1 MSVEQ
6 ISKNL
11 EKNITIIENAFQN
24 CGDIVK
30 RRFFV
35 GEKKDIAVYMIYTD
49 NIVNGSAIEESILT
63 NIMNRCR
70 IDGKKEG
77 MLKRLNEEVIAIGE
91 MNEVKTFQEIFDAV
105 LLGDTILLMDEN
117 DIALQASTKGFP
129 SRGVSEAKTEV
140 VVQGPKDAF
149 TEIGATNIVLI
160 RRRIRDTKLKVKRT
174 KVGKRSKTDVAILYM
189 EDIVRREILQEV
201 EYKINQ
207 IDIDVVLDSGYI
219 DQLLENRWLSPFPQ
233 LQMTERPDKAASVL
247 LEGRVVIVIDN
258 TPFVVIAPA
267 TLNVFFQAAEDY
279 YDRWEIMSFIRL
291 IRYCAGFLAVALPG
305 LYIALTVFHPS
316 MLPTNLA
323 LKIAE
328 TRQNIP
334 FPAVGEI
341 LIMELAFEL
350 LREAGI
356 RLPSPVS
363 STIGIVGGII
373 IGQAAVE
380 AGIVSPSVVIVSA
393 LTGICTF
400 VIPNIALVS
409 GLRLTK
415 YIVLIFSAFLGLY
428 GFWLALILM
437 LIHMASLKSFHIP
450 FLYPFCSASVN
461 NYNDLEDS
469 IFRLPLWFMKKRPI
483 FSNDEHRQREKG
495 GRM

>member
-1 MSVEQ
+1 MEQ

-189 EDIVRREILQEV
+189 EDIVRKEILQEV
-201 EYKINQ
+201 EYRINQ
-207 IDIDVVLDSGYI
+207 IDIDVILDSGYI

-233 LQMTERPDKAASVL
+233 LQMTERPDKAASAL

-267 TLNVFFQAAEDY
+267 TLNVFFQASEDY

-461 NYNDLEDS
+461 NYNDLADS

-483 FSNDEHRQREKG
+483 FSNDKHRQREKG
-495 GRM
+495 GKM

>member
-1 MSVEQ
+1 MEQ

-11 EKNITIIENAFQN
+11 EKNITVIENAFQN

-35 GEKKDIAVYMIYTD
+35 GEKKEIAVYMIYTD

-91 MNEVKTFQEIFDAV
+91 MTEVKTFQEIFDAV
-105 LLGDTILLMDEN
+105 LLGDTILLMDGN

-189 EDIVRREILQEV
+189 EDIVRKEILQEV
-201 EYKINQ
+201 ENRINQ
-207 IDIDVVLDSGYI
+207 IDIDVILDSGYI
-219 DQLLENRWLSPFPQ
+219 DQLLENKWLSPFPQ
-233 LQMTERPDKAASVL
+233 LQMTERPDKASSAL

-258 TPFVVIAPA
+258 TPFVVMAPA

-316 MLPTNLA
+316 MIPTNLA

-415 YIVLIFSAFLGLY
+415 YIVLLFSSLLGLY

-450 FLYPFCSASVN
+450 FLYPFCSASIN
-461 NYNDLEDS
+461 DYNDLEDS

-483 FSNDEHRQREKG
+483 FSNDKHRQREKG

>member
-1 MSVEQ
+1 MEQ
-6 ISKNL
+6 ISSNL
-11 EKNITIIENAFQN
+11 EKNIKVIENAFQN

-35 GEKKDIAVYMIYTD
+35 GEKKEIAVYMIYTD

-91 MNEVKTFQEIFDAV
+91 MTEVKTFQEIFDAV
-105 LLGDTILLMDEN
+105 LLGDTILLMDGN

-189 EDIVRREILQEV
+189 EDIVRKEILQKV
-201 EYKINQ
+201 ENRINQ
-207 IDIDVVLDSGYI
+207 IDIDVILDSGYI
-219 DQLLENRWLSPFPQ
+219 DQLLENKWLSPFPQ
-233 LQMTERPDKAASVL
+233 LQMTERPDKASSAL

-258 TPFVVIAPA
+258 TPFVVMAPA

-316 MLPTNLA
+316 MIPTNLA

-415 YIVLIFSAFLGLY
+415 YIVLLFSSLLGLY

-450 FLYPFCSASVN
+450 FLYPFCSASIN
-461 NYNDLEDS
+461 DYNDLEDS

-483 FSNDEHRQREKG
+483 FSNDKHRQREKG

>member
-1 MSVEQ
+1 MEQ

-11 EKNITIIENAFQN
+11 EKNITVIENAFQN

-35 GEKKDIAVYMIYTD
+35 GEKKEIAVYMIYTD

-91 MNEVKTFQEIFDAV
+91 MTEVKTFQEIFDAV
-105 LLGDTILLMDEN
+105 LLGDTILLMDGN

-189 EDIVRREILQEV
+189 EDIVRKEILQEV
-201 EYKINQ
+201 ENRINQ
-207 IDIDVVLDSGYI
+207 IDIDVILDSGYI
-219 DQLLENRWLSPFPQ
+219 DQLLENKWLSPFPQ
-233 LQMTERPDKAASVL
+233 LQMTERPDKASSAL

-258 TPFVVIAPA
+258 TPFVVMVPA

-316 MLPTNLA
+316 MIPTNLA

-415 YIVLIFSAFLGLY
+415 YIVLLFSSLLGLY

-450 FLYPFCSASVN
+450 FLYPFCSASIN
-461 NYNDLEDS
+461 DYNDLEDS

-483 FSNDEHRQREKG
+483 FSNDKHRQREKG

>member
-1 MSVEQ
+1 MEQ

-49 NIVNGSAIEESILT
+49 NIVNGGAIEESILT

-77 MLKRLNEEVIAIGE
+77 MLKRLNEQVIAIGE

-105 LLGDTILLMDEN
+105 LLGDTILLMDGN

-129 SRGVSEAKTEV
+129 SRGVNEAKTEV

-149 TEIGATNIVLI
+149 TEIGAINIVLI

-189 EDIVRREILQEV
+189 EDIVRKEILQEV

-207 IDIDVVLDSGYI
+207 IDIDVILDSGYI

-233 LQMTERPDKAASVL
+233 LQMTERPDKAASAL

-415 YIVLIFSAFLGLY
+415 YIVLIFSALLGLY
-428 GFWLALILM
+428 GFWIALILI

-461 NYNDLEDS
+461 HYNDLEDS

-495 GRM
+495 GKI

>member
-77 MLKRLNEEVIAIGE
+77 MLNRLNEEVIAIGE

-189 EDIVRREILQEV
+189 EDIVRKEILQEV
-201 EYKINQ
+201 EYRINQ
-207 IDIDVVLDSGYI
+207 IDIDVILDSGYI

-233 LQMTERPDKAASVL
+233 LQMTERPDKAASAL

-267 TLNVFFQAAEDY
+267 TLNVFFQASEDY

-483 FSNDEHRQREKG
+483 FSNDKHRQREKG
-495 GRM
+495 GKM

>member
-1 MSVEQ
+1 MEQ
-6 ISKNL
+6 ISSNL
-11 EKNITIIENAFQN
+11 EKNIKVIENAFQN

-35 GEKKDIAVYMIYTD
+35 GEKKEIAVYMIYTD

-91 MNEVKTFQEIFDAV
+91 MTEVKTFQEIFDAV
-105 LLGDTILLMDEN
+105 LLGDTILLMDGN

-189 EDIVRREILQEV
+189 EDIVRKEILQEV
-201 EYKINQ
+201 ENRINQ
-207 IDIDVVLDSGYI
+207 IDIDVILDSGYI
-219 DQLLENRWLSPFPQ
+219 DQLLENKWLSPFPQ
-233 LQMTERPDKAASVL
+233 LQMTERPDKASSAL

-258 TPFVVIAPA
+258 TPFVVMAPA

-316 MLPTNLA
+316 MIPTNLA

-415 YIVLIFSAFLGLY
+415 YIVLLFSSLLGLY

-450 FLYPFCSASVN
+450 FLYPFCSASIN
-461 NYNDLEDS
+461 DYNDLEDS

-483 FSNDEHRQREKG
+483 FSNDKHRQREKG

>member
-189 EDIVRREILQEV
+189 EDIVRKEILQEV
-201 EYKINQ
+201 EYRINQ
-207 IDIDVVLDSGYI
+207 IDIDVILDSGYI

-233 LQMTERPDKAASVL
+233 LQMTERPDKAASAL

-267 TLNVFFQAAEDY
+267 TLNVFFQASEDY

-469 IFRLPLWFMKKRPI
+469 IFRLPLK
-483 FSNDEHRQREKG
+483 
-495 GRM
+495 

>member
-1 MSVEQ
+1 MEQ
-6 ISKNL
+6 ISSNL
-11 EKNITIIENAFQN
+11 EKNIKVIENAFQN

-35 GEKKDIAVYMIYTD
+35 GEKKEIAVYMIYTD

-91 MNEVKTFQEIFDAV
+91 MTEVKTFQEIFDAV
-105 LLGDTILLMDEN
+105 LLGDTILLMDGN

-189 EDIVRREILQEV
+189 EDIVRKEILQEV
-201 EYKINQ
+201 ENRINQ
-207 IDIDVVLDSGYI
+207 IDIDVILDSGYI
-219 DQLLENRWLSPFPQ
+219 DQLLENKWLSPFPQ
-233 LQMTERPDKAASVL
+233 LQMTERPDKASSAL

-258 TPFVVIAPA
+258 TPFVVMVPA

-316 MLPTNLA
+316 MIPTNLA

-356 RLPSPVS
+356 RFPSPVS

-415 YIVLIFSAFLGLY
+415 YIVLLFSSLLGLY

-450 FLYPFCSASVN
+450 FLYPFCSASIN
-461 NYNDLEDS
+461 DYNDLEDS

-483 FSNDEHRQREKG
+483 FSNDKHRQREKG

>member
-1 MSVEQ
+1 MSVKQ

-30 RRFFV
+30 RHFFV

-49 NIVNGSAIEESILT
+49 NIVNGNAIEESILT

-105 LLGDTILLMDEN
+105 LLGDTILLMDGN

-258 TPFVVIAPA
+258 TPFVVIAPS
-267 TLNVFFQAAEDY
+267 TLYVFFQAAEDY

-483 FSNDEHRQREKG
+483 FSNDKHRQREKG
-495 GRM
+495 GKI

>member
-1 MSVEQ
+1 MSVKQ

-30 RRFFV
+30 RHFFV

-49 NIVNGSAIEESILT
+49 NIVNGNAIEESILT

-105 LLGDTILLMDEN
+105 LLGDTILLMDGN

-233 LQMTERPDKAASVL
+233 LQMTERPDKARL
-247 LEGRVVIVIDN
+247 
-258 TPFVVIAPA
+258 
-267 TLNVFFQAAEDY
+267 Y
-279 YDRWEIMSFIRL
+279 Y
-291 IRYCAGFLAVALPG
+291 
-305 LYIALTVFHPS
+305 
-316 MLPTNLA
+316 
-323 LKIAE
+323 
-328 TRQNIP
+328 
-334 FPAVGEI
+334 
-341 LIMELAFEL
+341 
-350 LREAGI
+350 
-356 RLPSPVS
+356 
-363 STIGIVGGII
+363 
-373 IGQAAVE
+373 
-380 AGIVSPSVVIVSA
+380 
-393 LTGICTF
+393 
-400 VIPNIALVS
+400 
-409 GLRLTK
+409 
-415 YIVLIFSAFLGLY
+415 
-428 GFWLALILM
+428 
-437 LIHMASLKSFHIP
+437 
-450 FLYPFCSASVN
+450 
-461 NYNDLEDS
+461 
-469 IFRLPLWFMKKRPI
+469 
-483 FSNDEHRQREKG
+483 
-495 GRM
+495 

>member
-1 MSVEQ
+1 MKQ

-30 RRFFV
+30 RHFFV

-49 NIVNGSAIEESILT
+49 NIVNGNAIEESILT

-105 LLGDTILLMDEN
+105 LLGDTILLMDGN

-483 FSNDEHRQREKG
+483 FSNDKHRQREKG
-495 GRM
+495 GKI

>member
-1 MSVEQ
+1 MEQ
-6 ISKNL
+6 ISSNL
-11 EKNITIIENAFQN
+11 EKNIKVIENAFQN

-35 GEKKDIAVYMIYTD
+35 GEKKEIAVYMVYTD

-91 MNEVKTFQEIFDAV
+91 MTEVKTFQEIFDAV
-105 LLGDTILLMDEN
+105 LLGDTILLMDGN

-189 EDIVRREILQEV
+189 EDIVRKEILQKV
-201 EYKINQ
+201 ENRINQ
-207 IDIDVVLDSGYI
+207 IDIDVILDSGYI
-219 DQLLENRWLSPFPQ
+219 DQLLENKWLSPFPQ
-233 LQMTERPDKAASVL
+233 LQMTERPDKASSAL

-258 TPFVVIAPA
+258 TPFVVMAPA

-316 MLPTNLA
+316 MIPTNLA

-415 YIVLIFSAFLGLY
+415 YIVLLFSSLLGLY

-450 FLYPFCSASVN
+450 FLYPFCSASIN
-461 NYNDLEDS
+461 DYNDLEDS

-483 FSNDEHRQREKG
+483 FSNDKHRQREKG

>member
-1 MSVEQ
+1 MEQ
-6 ISKNL
+6 ISSNL
-11 EKNITIIENAFQN
+11 EKNIKVIENAFQN

-35 GEKKDIAVYMIYTD
+35 GEKKEIAVYMIYTD

-91 MNEVKTFQEIFDAV
+91 MTEVKTFQEIFDAV
-105 LLGDTILLMDEN
+105 LLGDTILLMDGN

-189 EDIVRREILQEV
+189 EDIVRKEILQEV
-201 EYKINQ
+201 ENRINQ
-207 IDIDVVLDSGYI
+207 IDIDVILDSGYI
-219 DQLLENRWLSPFPQ
+219 DQLLENKWLSPFPQ
-233 LQMTERPDKAASVL
+233 LQMTERPDKASSAL

-258 TPFVVIAPA
+258 TPFVVMVPA

-279 YDRWEIMSFIRL
+279 YDRWGIMSFIRL

-316 MLPTNLA
+316 MIPTNLA

-415 YIVLIFSAFLGLY
+415 YIVLLFSSLLGLY

-450 FLYPFCSASVN
+450 FLYPFCSASIN
-461 NYNDLEDS
+461 DYNDLEDS

-483 FSNDEHRQREKG
+483 FSNDKHRQREKG

>member
-1 MSVEQ
+1 MEQ

-11 EKNITIIENAFQN
+11 EQNIIVIENAFRN

-30 RRFFV
+30 RRFFI
-35 GEKKDIAVYMIYTD
+35 GEKKEIAVYMVYTD

-63 NIMNRCR
+63 NVMNRCR

-77 MLKRLNEEVIAIGE
+77 MLRRLNEEVIAIGE
-91 MNEVKTFQEIFDAV
+91 MTEVKTFQEIFDAV
-105 LLGDTILLMDEN
+105 LLGDTILLMDGN

-129 SRGVSEAKTEV
+129 SRGVNEAKTEV

-149 TEIGATNIVLI
+149 TEVGATNIVLI

-189 EDIVRREILQEV
+189 EDIVRKEILQEV
-201 EYKINQ
+201 ENRINQ
-207 IDIDVVLDSGYI
+207 IDIDVILDSGYI

-233 LQMTERPDKAASVL
+233 LQMTERPDKASSAL

-258 TPFVVIAPA
+258 TPFVVMAPA

-316 MLPTNLA
+316 MIPTNLA

-415 YIVLIFSAFLGLY
+415 YIVLLFSALLGLY

-461 NYNDLEDS
+461 DYNDLEDS
-469 IFRLPLWFMKKRPI
+469 MFRLPLWFMKKRPI
-483 FSNDEHRQREKG
+483 FSNDKHRQREKG
-495 GRM
+495 GKI

>member
-1 MSVEQ
+1 MEQ

-11 EKNITIIENAFQN
+11 EKNITVIENAFQN

-35 GEKKDIAVYMIYTD
+35 GEKKEIAVYMVYTD

-91 MNEVKTFQEIFDAV
+91 MTEVKTFQEIFDAV
-105 LLGDTILLMDEN
+105 LLGDTILLMDGN

-129 SRGVSEAKTEV
+129 SRGVSEATTEV

-189 EDIVRREILQEV
+189 EDIVRKEILQEV
-201 EYKINQ
+201 ENRINQ
-207 IDIDVVLDSGYI
+207 IDIDVILDSGYI
-219 DQLLENRWLSPFPQ
+219 DQLLENKWLSPFPQ
-233 LQMTERPDKAASVL
+233 LQMTERPDKASSAL

-258 TPFVVIAPA
+258 TPFVVMVPA

-316 MLPTNLA
+316 MIPTNLA

-415 YIVLIFSAFLGLY
+415 YIVLLFSSLLGLY

-450 FLYPFCSASVN
+450 FLYPFCSASIN
-461 NYNDLEDS
+461 DYNDLEDS

-483 FSNDEHRQREKG
+483 FSNDKHRQREKG

>member
-35 GEKKDIAVYMIYTD
+35 GEKTDIAVYMIYTD

-189 EDIVRREILQEV
+189 EDIVRKEILQEV
-201 EYKINQ
+201 EYRINQ
-207 IDIDVVLDSGYI
+207 IDIDVILDSGYI

-233 LQMTERPDKAASVL
+233 LQMTERPDKAASAL

-267 TLNVFFQAAEDY
+267 TLNVFFQASEDY

-483 FSNDEHRQREKG
+483 FSNDKHRQREKG
-495 GRM
+495 GKM

>member
-1 MSVEQ
+1 MKQ

-30 RRFFV
+30 RHFFV

-49 NIVNGSAIEESILT
+49 NIVNGNAIEESILT

-105 LLGDTILLMDEN
+105 LLGDTILLMDGN

-189 EDIVRREILQEV
+189 EDIVRKEILQEV

-233 LQMTERPDKAASVL
+233 LQMTERPDKAASAL

-483 FSNDEHRQREKG
+483 FSNDKHRQREKG
-495 GRM
+495 GKI

>member
-1 MSVEQ
+1 MEQ
-6 ISKNL
+6 ISSNL
-11 EKNITIIENAFQN
+11 EKNIKVIENAVQN

-35 GEKKDIAVYMIYTD
+35 GEKKEIAVYMIYTD

-91 MNEVKTFQEIFDAV
+91 MTEVKTFQEIFDAV
-105 LLGDTILLMDEN
+105 LLGDTILLMDGN

-189 EDIVRREILQEV
+189 EDIVRKEILQEV
-201 EYKINQ
+201 ENRINQ
-207 IDIDVVLDSGYI
+207 IDIDVILDSGYI
-219 DQLLENRWLSPFPQ
+219 DQLLENKWLSPFPQ
-233 LQMTERPDKAASVL
+233 LQMTERPDKASSAL

-258 TPFVVIAPA
+258 TPFVVMVPA

-316 MLPTNLA
+316 MIPTNLA

-415 YIVLIFSAFLGLY
+415 YIVLLFSSLLGLY

-450 FLYPFCSASVN
+450 FLYPFCSASIN
-461 NYNDLEDS
+461 DYNDLEDS

-483 FSNDEHRQREKG
+483 FSNDKHRQREKG

>member
-1 MSVEQ
+1 MSVKQ

-30 RRFFV
+30 RHFFV

-49 NIVNGSAIEESILT
+49 NIVNGNAIEESILT

-105 LLGDTILLMDEN
+105 LLGDTILLMDGN

-305 LYIALTVFHPS
+305 LYIA
-316 MLPTNLA
+316 
-323 LKIAE
+323 
-328 TRQNIP
+328 
-334 FPAVGEI
+334 
-341 LIMELAFEL
+341 
-350 LREAGI
+350 
-356 RLPSPVS
+356 
-363 STIGIVGGII
+363 
-373 IGQAAVE
+373 
-380 AGIVSPSVVIVSA
+380 
-393 LTGICTF
+393 
-400 VIPNIALVS
+400 
-409 GLRLTK
+409 
-415 YIVLIFSAFLGLY
+415 
-428 GFWLALILM
+428 
-437 LIHMASLKSFHIP
+437 
-450 FLYPFCSASVN
+450 
-461 NYNDLEDS
+461 
-469 IFRLPLWFMKKRPI
+469 
-483 FSNDEHRQREKG
+483 
-495 GRM
+495 

>member
-30 RRFFV
+30 RHFFV

-49 NIVNGSAIEESILT
+49 NIVNGNAIEESILT

-105 LLGDTILLMDEN
+105 LLGDTILLMDGN

-189 EDIVRREILQEV
+189 EDIVRKEILQEV

-207 IDIDVVLDSGYI
+207 IDIDVILDSGYI
-219 DQLLENRWLSPFPQ
+219 DQLLENKWLSPFPQ
-233 LQMTERPDKAASVL
+233 LQMTERPDKASSAL

-258 TPFVVIAPA
+258 TPFVVMVPA

-279 YDRWEIMSFIRL
+279 YDRWGIMSFIRL

-316 MLPTNLA
+316 MIPTNLA

-415 YIVLIFSAFLGLY
+415 YIVLLFSSLLGLY

-450 FLYPFCSASVN
+450 FLYPFCSASIN
-461 NYNDLEDS
+461 DYNDLEDS

-483 FSNDEHRQREKG
+483 FSNDKHRQREKG

>member
-189 EDIVRREILQEV
+189 EDIVRKAILQEV
-201 EYKINQ
+201 EYRINQ
-207 IDIDVVLDSGYI
+207 IDIDVILDSGYI

-233 LQMTERPDKAASVL
+233 LQMTERPDKAASAL

-267 TLNVFFQAAEDY
+267 TLNVFFQASEDY

-483 FSNDEHRQREKG
+483 FSNDKHRQREKG
-495 GRM
+495 GKM

>member
-1 MSVEQ
+1 MEQ

-105 LLGDTILLMDEN
+105 LLGDTILLMDGN

-189 EDIVRREILQEV
+189 EDIVRKEILQEV
-201 EYKINQ
+201 ENRINQ
-207 IDIDVVLDSGYI
+207 IDIDVILDSGYI

-233 LQMTERPDKAASVL
+233 LQMTERPDKASSAL

-316 MLPTNLA
+316 MIPTNLA

-415 YIVLIFSAFLGLY
+415 YIVLLFSAILGLY

-461 NYNDLEDS
+461 DYNDLEDS

-483 FSNDEHRQREKG
+483 FSNDKHRQREKG
-495 GRM
+495 GSM

>member
-1 MSVEQ
+1 MEQ

-11 EKNITIIENAFQN
+11 EQNIIVIENAFRN

-30 RRFFV
+30 RRFFI
-35 GEKKDIAVYMIYTD
+35 GEKKEIAVYMVYTD
-49 NIVNGSAIEESILT
+49 NIVNGGAIEESILT
-63 NIMNRCR
+63 NVMNRCR

-77 MLKRLNEEVIAIGE
+77 MLRRLNEEVIAIGE
-91 MNEVKTFQEIFDAV
+91 MTEVKTFQEIFDAV
-105 LLGDTILLMDEN
+105 LLGDTILLMDGN

-129 SRGVSEAKTEV
+129 SRGVNEAKTEV

-149 TEIGATNIVLI
+149 TEVGATNIVLI

-189 EDIVRREILQEV
+189 EDIVRKEILQEV
-201 EYKINQ
+201 ENRINQ
-207 IDIDVVLDSGYI
+207 IDIDVILDSGYI

-233 LQMTERPDKAASVL
+233 LQMTERPDKASSAL

-316 MLPTNLA
+316 MIPTNLA

-415 YIVLIFSAFLGLY
+415 YIVLLFSALLGLY

-461 NYNDLEDS
+461 DYNDLEDS

-483 FSNDEHRQREKG
+483 FSNDKHRQREKG
-495 GRM
+495 GKI

>member
-1 MSVEQ
+1 MV
-6 ISKNL
+6 
-11 EKNITIIENAFQN
+11 
-24 CGDIVK
+24 
-30 RRFFV
+30 
-35 GEKKDIAVYMIYTD
+35 YTD

-91 MNEVKTFQEIFDAV
+91 MTEVKTFQEIFDAV
-105 LLGDTILLMDEN
+105 LLGDTILLMDGN

-189 EDIVRREILQEV
+189 EDIVRKEILQEV
-201 EYKINQ
+201 ENRINQ
-207 IDIDVVLDSGYI
+207 IDIDVILDSGYI

-233 LQMTERPDKAASVL
+233 LQMTERPDKASSAL

-316 MLPTNLA
+316 MIPTNLA

-415 YIVLIFSAFLGLY
+415 YIVLLFSAILGLY

-461 NYNDLEDS
+461 DYNDLEDS

-483 FSNDEHRQREKG
+483 FSNDKHRQREKG
-495 GRM
+495 GSM

>member
-1 MSVEQ
+1 MEQ

-11 EKNITIIENAFQN
+11 EKNITVIENAFQN

-35 GEKKDIAVYMIYTD
+35 GEKKEIAVYMIYTD

-91 MNEVKTFQEIFDAV
+91 MTEVKTFQEIFDAV
-105 LLGDTILLMDEN
+105 LLGDTILLMDGN

-189 EDIVRREILQEV
+189 EDIVRKEILQKV
-201 EYKINQ
+201 ENRINQ
-207 IDIDVVLDSGYI
+207 IDIDVILDSGYI
-219 DQLLENRWLSPFPQ
+219 DQLLENKWLSPFPQ
-233 LQMTERPDKAASVL
+233 LQMTERPDKASSAL

-258 TPFVVIAPA
+258 TPFVVMAPA

-316 MLPTNLA
+316 MIPTNLA

-415 YIVLIFSAFLGLY
+415 YIVLLFSSLLGLY

-450 FLYPFCSASVN
+450 FLYPFCSASIN
-461 NYNDLEDS
+461 DYNDLEDS

-483 FSNDEHRQREKG
+483 FSNDKHRQREKG

>member
-1 MSVEQ
+1 
-6 ISKNL
+6 
-11 EKNITIIENAFQN
+11 
-24 CGDIVK
+24 
-30 RRFFV
+30 
-35 GEKKDIAVYMIYTD
+35 MIYTD

-91 MNEVKTFQEIFDAV
+91 MTEVKTFQEIFDAV
-105 LLGDTILLMDEN
+105 LLGDTILLMDGN

-189 EDIVRREILQEV
+189 EDIVRKEILQEV
-201 EYKINQ
+201 EYRINQ
-207 IDIDVVLDSGYI
+207 IDIDVILDSGYI

-233 LQMTERPDKAASVL
+233 LQMTERPDKAASAL

-267 TLNVFFQAAEDY
+267 TLNVFFQASEDY

-483 FSNDEHRQREKG
+483 FSNDKHRQREKG
-495 GRM
+495 GKM

>member
-189 EDIVRREILQEV
+189 EDIVRKEILQEV
-201 EYKINQ
+201 EYRINQ
-207 IDIDVVLDSGYI
+207 IDIDVILDSGYI

-233 LQMTERPDKAASVL
+233 LQMTERPDKAASAL

-267 TLNVFFQAAEDY
+267 TLNVFFQASEDY

-483 FSNDEHRQREKG
+483 FSNDKHRQREKG
-495 GRM
+495 GKM

>member
-1 MSVEQ
+1 MSVKQ

-30 RRFFV
+30 RHFFV

-49 NIVNGSAIEESILT
+49 NIVNGNAIEESILT

-105 LLGDTILLMDEN
+105 LLGDTILLMDGN

-483 FSNDEHRQREKG
+483 FSNDKHRQREKG
-495 GRM
+495 GKI

>member
-1 MSVEQ
+1 MEQ
-6 ISKNL
+6 ISKDL

-49 NIVNGSAIEESILT
+49 NIVDGGAIEESILT

-77 MLKRLNEEVIAIGE
+77 MLKRLNEQVIAIGE

-105 LLGDTILLMDEN
+105 LLGDTILLMDGN

-129 SRGVSEAKTEV
+129 SRGVNEAKTEV

-189 EDIVRREILQEV
+189 EDIVRKEILQEV

-207 IDIDVVLDSGYI
+207 IDIDVILDSGYI

-233 LQMTERPDKAASVL
+233 LQMTERPDKAASAL

-267 TLNVFFQAAEDY
+267 TLNMFFQAAEDY

-415 YIVLIFSAFLGLY
+415 YIVLIFSALLGLY
-428 GFWLALILM
+428 GFWIALILI

-461 NYNDLEDS
+461 HYNDLEDS

-483 FSNDEHRQREKG
+483 FSNDAHRQREKG
-495 GRM
+495 GKI

>member
-1 MSVEQ
+1 MKQ

-30 RRFFV
+30 RHFFV

-49 NIVNGSAIEESILT
+49 NIVNGNAIEESILT

-105 LLGDTILLMDEN
+105 LLGDTILLVDGN

-189 EDIVRREILQEV
+189 EDIVRKEILQEV

-428 GFWLALILM
+428 G
-437 LIHMASLKSFHIP
+437 
-450 FLYPFCSASVN
+450 
-461 NYNDLEDS
+461 
-469 IFRLPLWFMKKRPI
+469 
-483 FSNDEHRQREKG
+483 
-495 GRM
+495 

>member
-1 MSVEQ
+1 LEQ
-6 ISKNL
+6 ISSNL
-11 EKNITIIENAFQN
+11 EKNIKVIENAFQN

-35 GEKKDIAVYMIYTD
+35 GEKKEIAVYMIYTD

-91 MNEVKTFQEIFDAV
+91 MTEVKTFQEIFDAV
-105 LLGDTILLMDEN
+105 LLGDTILLMDGN

-189 EDIVRREILQEV
+189 EDIVRKEILQEV
-201 EYKINQ
+201 ENRINQ
-207 IDIDVVLDSGYI
+207 IDIDVILDSGYI
-219 DQLLENRWLSPFPQ
+219 DQLLENKWLSPFPQ
-233 LQMTERPDKAASVL
+233 LQMTERPDKASSAL

-258 TPFVVIAPA
+258 TPFVVMVPA

-316 MLPTNLA
+316 MIPTNLA

-415 YIVLIFSAFLGLY
+415 YIVLLFSSLLGLY

-450 FLYPFCSASVN
+450 FLYPFCSASIN
-461 NYNDLEDS
+461 DYNDLEDS

-483 FSNDEHRQREKG
+483 FSNDKHRQREKG

>member
-1 MSVEQ
+1 MEQ

-91 MNEVKTFQEIFDAV
+91 MNKIKTFQEIFDAV

-189 EDIVRREILQEV
+189 EDIVRKEILQEV
-201 EYKINQ
+201 EYRINQ
-207 IDIDVVLDSGYI
+207 IDIDVILDSGYI

-233 LQMTERPDKAASVL
+233 LQMTERPDKAASAL

-267 TLNVFFQAAEDY
+267 TLNVFFQASEDY

-483 FSNDEHRQREKG
+483 FSNDKHRQREKG
-495 GRM
+495 GKM

>member
-1 MSVEQ
+1 MEQ

-11 EKNITIIENAFQN
+11 EQNIIVIENAFRN

-30 RRFFV
+30 RRFFI
-35 GEKKDIAVYMIYTD
+35 GEKKEIAVYMVYTD

-63 NIMNRCR
+63 NVMNRCR

-77 MLKRLNEEVIAIGE
+77 MLRRLNEEVIAIGE
-91 MNEVKTFQEIFDAV
+91 MTEVKTFQEIFDAV
-105 LLGDTILLMDEN
+105 LLGDTILLMDGN

-129 SRGVSEAKTEV
+129 SRGVNEAKTEV

-149 TEIGATNIVLI
+149 TEVGATNIVLI

-189 EDIVRREILQEV
+189 EDIVRKEILQEV
-201 EYKINQ
+201 ENRINQ
-207 IDIDVVLDSGYI
+207 IDIDVILDSGYI

-233 LQMTERPDKAASVL
+233 LQMTERPDKASSAL

-258 TPFVVIAPA
+258 TPFVVMAPA

-316 MLPTNLA
+316 MIPTNLA

-415 YIVLIFSAFLGLY
+415 YIVLLFSALLGLY

-461 NYNDLEDS
+461 DYNDLEDS

-483 FSNDEHRQREKG
+483 FSNDKHRQREKG
-495 GRM
+495 GKI

>member
-1 MSVEQ
+1 MKQ

-30 RRFFV
+30 RHFFV

-49 NIVNGSAIEESILT
+49 NIVNGNAIEESILT

-105 LLGDTILLMDEN
+105 LLGDTILLMDGN

-149 TEIGATNIVLI
+149 TEIGETNIVLI

-483 FSNDEHRQREKG
+483 FSNDKHRQREKG
-495 GRM
+495 GKI

>member
-1 MSVEQ
+1 MEQ

-30 RRFFV
+30 RHFFV

-105 LLGDTILLMDEN
+105 LLGDTILLMDGN

-189 EDIVRREILQEV
+189 EDIVRKEILQEV

-207 IDIDVVLDSGYI
+207 IDIDVILDSGYI

-233 LQMTERPDKAASVL
+233 LQMTERPDKAASAL

-483 FSNDEHRQREKG
+483 FSNDKHRQREKG
-495 GRM
+495 GKI

>member
-1 MSVEQ
+1 MEQ

-117 DIALQASTKGFP
+117 DIALRASTKGFP

-189 EDIVRREILQEV
+189 EDIVRKEILQEV
-201 EYKINQ
+201 EYRINQ
-207 IDIDVVLDSGYI
+207 IDIDVILDSGYI

-233 LQMTERPDKAASVL
+233 LQMTERPDKAASAL

-267 TLNVFFQAAEDY
+267 TLNVFFQASEDY

-483 FSNDEHRQREKG
+483 FSNDKHRQREKG
-495 GRM
+495 GKM